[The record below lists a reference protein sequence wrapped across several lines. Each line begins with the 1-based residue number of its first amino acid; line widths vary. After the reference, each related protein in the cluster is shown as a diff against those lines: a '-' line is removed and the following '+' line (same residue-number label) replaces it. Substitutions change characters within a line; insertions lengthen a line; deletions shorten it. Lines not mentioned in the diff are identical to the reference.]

1 MPAPTYRLF
10 LEACQRTRIQPL
22 DAYHEA
28 LKSYGRGFEILHKIN
43 YQQFF
48 CRSQVQMS
56 RFR

>member
-43 YQQFF
+43 YQQF
-48 CRSQVQMS
+48 
-56 RFR
+56 